1 MMLRLLTTLALLFTL
16 ATPVLAQDVVPQSK
30 TQIELTFA
38 PLVKKAAPAVVN
50 IFTRTVVKERPVS
63 PFFDDPFFQQ
73 FFGGNQPRE
82 RVQNSLG
89 SGVIVRPD
97 GLIVTNNHVIAKADE
112 IRVVLSDG
120 REFPA
125 QVVSADEKFD
135 IGILKID
142 PKDEALP
149 ILSLRDSDD
158 INVGDLVLAIG
169 NPFGVGQTVTMGII
183 SATARTNIGVGDYG
197 YYIQTDA
204 AINPGNS
211 GGALIS
217 TDGKLVGINTA
228 IYSKTGGSIGIGFAI
243 PTNMVAR
250 IVDAEASGGK
260 LVQPWIGVTGEALT
274 ADIAVSMGL
283 PHPGGVV
290 VQQVYP
296 LGPADRAGLLPGD
309 VIVGVNGRDIADPG
323 GLRFRLAT
331 QKVGGEAVLNV
342 VRRGKKQDL
351 AVKLIEAPEQPPRD
365 ETVLKGEQP
374 LNGAVVV
381 NLSPAVSDE
390 LGIGEW
396 KGVAI
401 TKLRRGSYADQIGLE
416 PGDLLIKINDR
427 DVTTVDEAAA
437 ALAAPAD
444 NWSLTV
450 SRNGQTKTIEVH

>member
-1 MMLRLLTTLALLFTL
+1 MMLRLFTSLALSLFL
-16 ATPVLAQDVVPQSK
+16 AAPALAEEAVPQSK

-50 IFTRTVVKERPVS
+50 IFTRTVVKERPLS

-73 FFGGNQPRE
+73 FFGEQTPRE

-112 IRVVLSDG
+112 IRVVLADG

-125 QVVSADEKFD
+125 EVIAADEKFD

-142 PKDEALP
+142 TKGEALP
-149 ILSLRDSDD
+149 TLALKDSDD

-169 NPFGVGQTVTMGII
+169 NPFGVGQTVTMGIV
-183 SATARTNIGVGDYG
+183 SALARTNIGVGDYG

-211 GGALIS
+211 GGALIG
-217 TDGKLVGINTA
+217 TDGRLIGINTA

-243 PTNMVAR
+243 PSNMVAR

-260 LVQPWIGVTGEALT
+260 LVQPWIGVSGQALT
-274 ADIAVSMGL
+274 ADIAVSMRL

-296 LGPADRAGLLPGD
+296 MGPADRAGVQPGD
-309 VIVGVNGRDIADPG
+309 VIVGVNDRSIADPG

-331 QKVGGEAVLNV
+331 QKVGGTAALNV
-342 VRRGKKQDL
+342 IRRGKAIEL
-351 AVKLIEAPEQPPRD
+351 PVKLIEAPEVPARD
-365 ETVLKGEQP
+365 ETELKGEQP

-390 LGIGEW
+390 LGISEW
-396 KGVAI
+396 KGVALAKI
-401 TKLRRGSYADQIGLE
+401 RRNSYPDKIGLE
-416 PGDLLIKINDR
+416 PGDLLLKINGR
-427 DVTTVDEAAA
+427 EVYSVADVVAAVSRPSDA
-437 ALAAPAD
+437 
-444 NWSLTV
+444 WTLTV

>member
-1 MMLRLLTTLALLFTL
+1 MLRLAASLALALIL
-16 ATPVLAQDVVPQSK
+16 AAPALAEEAVPQSK

-50 IFTRTVVKERPVS
+50 IFTRTVVKERPMS
-63 PFFDDPFFQQ
+63 PFFDDPFFKQ
-73 FFGGNQPRE
+73 FFGEQTPRE

-97 GLIVTNNHVIAKADE
+97 GLVVTNNHVIAKADE

-125 QVVSADEKFD
+125 TVIAADEKFD

-142 PKDEALP
+142 TKGEALP
-149 ILSLRDSDD
+149 TLALKDSDD

-169 NPFGVGQTVTMGII
+169 NPFGVGQTVTMGIV
-183 SATARTNIGVGDYG
+183 SALARTNIGVGDYG

-211 GGALIS
+211 GGALIG
-217 TDGKLVGINTA
+217 TDGKLIGINTA

-243 PTNMVAR
+243 PANMVAR

-260 LVQPWIGVTGEALT
+260 LVQPWIGVSGEALT

-296 LGPADRAGLLPGD
+296 MGPADRAGLQPGD
-309 VIVGVNGRDIADPG
+309 VIVGVNDRNIGDPG

-331 QKVGGEAVLNV
+331 QKVGGTADLNV
-342 VRRGKKQDL
+342 IRRGKPVDL
-351 AVKLIEAPEQPPRD
+351 PVKLIEAPEVPTRD
-365 ETVLKGEQP
+365 ETELKGEQP

-390 LGIGEW
+390 LGVSEW

-401 TKLRRGSYADQIGLE
+401 AKIRRGSYPDKLGLE
-416 PGDLLIKINDR
+416 PGDLLIKINGK
-427 DVTTVDEAAA
+427 DVYSVEDT
-437 ALAAPAD
+437 LAAVSQPAD
-444 NWSLTV
+444 DWSLTV

>member
-1 MMLRLLTTLALLFTL
+1 
-16 ATPVLAQDVVPQSK
+16 
-30 TQIELTFA
+30 
-38 PLVKKAAPAVVN
+38 VVN
-50 IFTRTVVKERPVS
+50 VFTRTVVKERPVS

-89 SGVIVRPD
+89 SGVVVRPD

-125 QVVSADEKFD
+125 KVVAADEKFD
-135 IGILKID
+135 IGILKIET
-142 PKDEALP
+142 KGEVLP
-149 ILSLRDSDD
+149 TLELRDSDD

-183 SATARTNIGVGDYG
+183 SALARTNIGVGDYG
-197 YYIQTDA
+197 YYVQTDA

-243 PTNMVAR
+243 PSNMVAR

-260 LVQPWIGVTGEALT
+260 LVQPWIGVSGEALT

-290 VQQVYP
+290 VQQVYT
-296 LGPADRAGLLPGD
+296 LGPADRAGVQPGD
-309 VIVGVNGRDIADPG
+309 VVVGVNGKAIGDPG

-331 QKVGGEAVLNV
+331 QKVGGTATLNV
-342 VRRGKKQDL
+342 VRRGKML
-351 AVKLIEAPEQPPRD
+351 ELPVSLIEAPEEPARD
-365 ETVLKGEQP
+365 ETQLKGEQP

-390 LGIGEW
+390 LGVGEW

-401 TKLRRGSYADQIGLE
+401 TKIRRGSYADQIGLE
-416 PGDLLIKINDR
+416 PGDLLIKINGQ
-427 DVTTVDEAAA
+427 DVLSVDAVVAAVA
-437 ALAAPAD
+437 QPAD
-444 NWSLTV
+444 KWSLTV
-450 SRNGQTKTIEVH
+450 SRNGQTKTLEVH

>member
-1 MMLRLLTTLALLFTL
+1 MLRLAACLALAFSL
-16 ATPVLAQDVVPQSK
+16 AIPALAEEVVPQSK
-30 TQIELTFA
+30 TQVELTFA

-50 IFTRTVVKERPVS
+50 VFTRTVIKERPMS

-73 FFGGNQPRE
+73 FFGNQNPRE

-125 QVVSADEKFD
+125 QVIAGDEKFD
-135 IGILKID
+135 IGILKIET
-142 PKDEALP
+142 KGEVLP
-149 ILSLRDSDD
+149 TLDLKDSDD

-169 NPFGVGQTVTMGII
+169 NPFGVGQTVTMGIV
-183 SATARTNIGVGDYG
+183 SALARTNIGVGDYG

-211 GGALIS
+211 GGALIG

-243 PTNMVAR
+243 PSNMVAR
-250 IVDAEASGGK
+250 IIDAEASGGK
-260 LVQPWIGVTGEALT
+260 LVQPWIGVSGEALT

-296 LGPADRAGLLPGD
+296 MGPGDHAGLQPGD
-309 VIVGVNGRDIADPG
+309 VIIGVNDRNIGDPG

-331 QKVGGEAVLNV
+331 QKVGGTASLRRPPRQAAGPAGEADRSPRGAAARRDRAQGRAALERG
-342 VRRGKKQDL
+342 RRGQSL
-351 AVKLIEAPEQPPRD
+351 AGGQRRARRRGVEGCCHPENPPRLLPGQD
-365 ETVLKGEQP
+365 R
-374 LNGAVVV
+374 
-381 NLSPAVSDE
+381 
-390 LGIGEW
+390 LG
-396 KGVAI
+396 
-401 TKLRRGSYADQIGLE
+401 TRRSLDQDQRRGRRFG
-416 PGDLLIKINDR
+416 R
-427 DVTTVDEAAA
+427 
-437 ALAAPAD
+437 
-444 NWSLTV
+444 
-450 SRNGQTKTIEVH
+450 

>member
-1 MMLRLLTTLALLFTL
+1 MLRLAASLALLLSVT
-16 ATPVLAQDVVPQSK
+16 TPALAQEVVPQTK
-30 TQIELTFA
+30 TQVELTFA

-50 IFTRTVVKERPVS
+50 VFTRTVVKERPAS

-73 FFGGNQPRE
+73 FFGGGQPKE

-89 SGVIVRPD
+89 SGVVVRPD

-125 QVVSADEKFD
+125 QVIAADEKFD
-135 IGILKID
+135 IGILKIET
-142 PKDEALP
+142 KGEVLP
-149 ILSLRDSDD
+149 TLELKDSDD

-169 NPFGVGQTVTMGII
+169 NPYGVGQTVTMGIV
-183 SATARTNIGVGDYG
+183 SALARTNIGVGDYG

-211 GGALIS
+211 GGALIG

-243 PTNMVAR
+243 PSNMVAR
-250 IVDAEASGGK
+250 ILDAEASGGK
-260 LVQPWIGVTGEALT
+260 LVQPWIGVSGEALT

-296 LGPADRAGLLPGD
+296 MGPADRAGLQPGD
-309 VIVGVNGRDIADPG
+309 VIVGVNDRSIGDPG

-331 QKVGGEAVLNV
+331 QKVGGTATLNV
-342 VRRGKKQDL
+342 VRRGKELDL
-351 AVKLIEAPEQPPRD
+351 KVKLIEAPEEPARD
-365 ETVLKGEQP
+365 ETELTGEQP

-381 NLSPAVSDE
+381 NLSPAMSDE

-401 TKLRRGSYADQIGLE
+401 LKIRRGSYPDKIGLE
-416 PGDLLIKINDR
+416 PGDLLIKINGKYVFSVD
-427 DVTTVDEAAA
+427 DVVAAVG
-437 ALAAPAD
+437 APAD
-444 NWSLTV
+444 AWSLTV
-450 SRNGQTKTIEVH
+450 SRNGQSKTIQVH